1 MLEVGIWRFESTVV
15 KNFKLALLACANAL
29 LLGSP
34 AFAGETY
41 NFDQTHA
48 KIGFE
53 VHQLL
58 GAAKGEFHRFSGSI
72 DLDRENPE
80 RSSVS
85 ARIEVASIDTGIKK
99 RDDHLRSA
107 DFFDVAKFPQ
117 ITFQS
122 RSVKRTGE
130 QSADV
135 TGDLTMHGR
144 TRPIVLHVQL
154 LSGASGDRSRWKVT
168 TAPLKRRDFDL
179 VFGGTAEAVSGIG
192 QDVAVRIEIEANRRQ

>member
-1 MLEVGIWRFESTVV
+1 M
-15 KNFKLALLACANAL
+15 KNFKLALLVCANAL
-29 LLGSP
+29 LAGSP

-41 NFDQTHA
+41 TFDQA
-48 KIGFE
+48 RSKIAFE
-53 VHQLL
+53 VHHLL
-58 GAAKGEFHRFSGSI
+58 GTAKGEFHRFSGTI

-80 RSSVS
+80 RSSVL
-85 ARIEVASIDTGIKK
+85 ARIEVASIDTGITK

-117 ITFQS
+117 ITFRS

-135 TGDLTMHGR
+135 AGDLTMHGR
-144 TRPIVLHVQL
+144 SRPIVLHVQL
-154 LSGASGDRSRWKVT
+154 LSGAGTDRSRWKVT

-179 VFGGTAEAVSGIG
+179 LFSGTAEAVSGIG
-192 QDVAVRIEIEANRRQ
+192 QEVAVRIEIEAARSQ